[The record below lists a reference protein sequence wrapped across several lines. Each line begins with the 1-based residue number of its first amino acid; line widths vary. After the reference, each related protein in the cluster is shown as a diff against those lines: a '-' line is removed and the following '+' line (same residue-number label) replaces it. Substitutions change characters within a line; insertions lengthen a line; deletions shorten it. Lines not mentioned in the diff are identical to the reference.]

1 MTGSDQNARR
11 IAVCNV
17 IVLQGDS
24 DAGEDDYQR
33 AEDEL
38 EHSICHQLA
47 SRFWQQCHHDAWS
60 SIDAVSD
67 EDVFHACGKVRLYLL
82 LLLLLRW
89 NVRWRGSV
97 HLDVIT

>member
-1 MTGSDQNARR
+1 MVIMTGTDQNTGR

-17 IVLQGDS
+17 IVLQSDS

-47 SRFWQQCHHDAWS
+47 SRFWQQCHYDVS
-60 SIDAVSD
+60 SSTGVISD
-67 EDVFHACGKVRLYLL
+67 IEIFHACRKVCLYLL
-82 LLLLLRW
+82 LRW
-89 NVRWRGSV
+89 SVRWRGSI